1 MKKEINN
8 LITNISCYVQ
18 SLYTDYIHT
27 SNEAEGA
34 KAVYRRNICLYNFML
49 KMQAD
54 LFQAMKGKNY
64 SRLSPISDPS
74 QIRIADYVQ
83 KDGTYLYK
91 FSLSK
96 KSSDDEII
104 DVILD
109 KISANI
115 NADIKQAAFSL
126 YTSCGSDMQFY
137 YPYLANGL
145 YVLKLIDNGTDI
157 IMICATHLQ
166 P

>member
-1 MKKEINN
+1 MKKEIIH
-8 LITNISCYVQ
+8 LIQTITKYVQ
-18 SLYTDYIHT
+18 SLYKDYLHT
-27 SNEAEGA
+27 ANSIEGA
-34 KAVYRRNICLYNFML
+34 KAAQFHNALLYDFMFR
-49 KMQAD
+49 MQAD

-64 SRLSPISDPS
+64 TRISTINDPS
-74 QIRIADYVQ
+74 QIRIVDYIQ
-83 KDGTYLYK
+83 RNGTYLYK

-96 KSSDDEII
+96 RESCDDII

-109 KISANI
+109 KICQEI
-115 NADIKQAAFSL
+115 NSDIRQAAFSL
-126 YTSCGSDMQFY
+126 YASCGSNMQFY
-137 YPYLANGL
+137 YPYLANGI